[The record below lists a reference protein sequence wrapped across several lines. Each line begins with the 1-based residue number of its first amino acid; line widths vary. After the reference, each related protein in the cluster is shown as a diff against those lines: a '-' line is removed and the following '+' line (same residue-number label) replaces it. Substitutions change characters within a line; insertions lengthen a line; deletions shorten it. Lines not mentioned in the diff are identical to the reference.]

1 MNLRPTYDSLRLIMK
16 KVILVTGSSRGIGKA
31 IAELAHKRGGYKV
44 IVHGK
49 TDSKALNQTHK
60 NLKGSIKTYFDVGDK
75 KAAHRE
81 INKLIKRLGAIDV
94 LVNNAGIALNFIK
107 DIHEVNEEKALE
119 EWRTNVL
126 GSIHCAQAVLP
137 AMLKK
142 KIGSIINIS
151 SIKGYPNLATMSTFT
166 FAQTKSAVVSMT
178 KSLAKIYSPK
188 GIRVNAVAPGYTE
201 TDQVKLWNEQT
212 FKRINEGTLFG
223 RMAQP
228 EEIAPLVLFLASDEA
243 SYVTG
248 SVFLIDGGY
257 MIKGK

>member
-1 MNLRPTYDSLRLIMK
+1 
-16 KVILVTGSSRGIGKA
+16 
-31 IAELAHKRGGYKV
+31 
-44 IVHGK
+44 
-49 TDSKALNQTHK
+49 
-60 NLKGSIKTYFDVGDK
+60 
-75 KAAHRE
+75 
-81 INKLIKRLGAIDV
+81 
-94 LVNNAGIALNFIK
+94 
-107 DIHEVNEEKALE
+107 
-119 EWRTNVL
+119 
-126 GSIHCAQAVLP
+126 
-137 AMLKK
+137 MLKK